1 VIGAPNPSHFGFI
14 RPHEEAV
21 RPNLYPKH
29 DYLDD
34 ASVPPNIFRRP
45 FLEGFLVFAK
55 ETSRPRSG
63 GGPMSVKLLI
73 KGKGSFV
80 PVIKS
85 ERTLYDVINQLDLDN
100 VGGLVVTDDNHKILG
115 IITEHDIARGLKN
128 HGRNVIDR
136 PLRDLMTRD
145 VITVDINEP
154 LTRVLE
160 LMDQHRIHY
169 LPVTERGSL
178 CGIINML
185 DLVKY
190 RLKEIELEASALKDY
205 VAGRA

>member
-1 VIGAPNPSHFGFI
+1 
-14 RPHEEAV
+14 
-21 RPNLYPKH
+21 
-29 DYLDD
+29 
-34 ASVPPNIFRRP
+34 
-45 FLEGFLVFAK
+45 
-55 ETSRPRSG
+55 
-63 GGPMSVKLLI
+63 MSVKLLI

-85 ERTLYDVINQLDLDN
+85 ERSLNDVINQFDLDN
-100 VGGLVVTDDNHKILG
+100 VGGLVVTDDNHEILG

-128 HGRNVIDR
+128 HGRNVVDR
-136 PLRDLMTRD
+136 PLRDLMTSD

>member
-1 VIGAPNPSHFGFI
+1 
-14 RPHEEAV
+14 
-21 RPNLYPKH
+21 
-29 DYLDD
+29 
-34 ASVPPNIFRRP
+34 
-45 FLEGFLVFAK
+45 
-55 ETSRPRSG
+55 
-63 GGPMSVKLLI
+63 MSVKLLI

-85 ERTLYDVINQLDLDN
+85 DLTLNDVINQLDLDN
-100 VGGLVVTDDNHKILG
+100 AGSLVVTDDNHEILG
-115 IITEHDIARGLKN
+115 IITEHDIAQGLKE
-128 HGRNVIDR
+128 HGRNVVDR
-136 PLRDLMTRD
+136 PLRDLMTKD
-145 VITVDINEP
+145 VITVDINET

-169 LPVTERGSL
+169 LPVTEHGSL

-190 RLKEIELEASALKDY
+190 RLAEIELEAKALKDY